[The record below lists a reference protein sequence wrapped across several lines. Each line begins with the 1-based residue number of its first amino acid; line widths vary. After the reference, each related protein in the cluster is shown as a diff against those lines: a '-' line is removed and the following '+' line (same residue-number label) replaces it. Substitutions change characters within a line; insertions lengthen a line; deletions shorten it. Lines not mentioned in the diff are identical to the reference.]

1 MKARVPQSWSDPEF
15 LNLPCDTQC
24 ITPQLTAEGVSARL
38 RQAHR
43 KGASA
48 VSGDRPPLLFV
59 ASVRTSASVHR
70 RLGSHTG
77 FALREGEARPFPS
90 PCEHTSSIIAEWR
103 TYCRIPLFQAE
114 GSKLL
119 GWKPDGGPQGGCQGS
134 GATRGAPGRGQGC
147 RDLVFLHQQWLWG
160 SVCLQSSLRCILKI
174 CALYYMFVKPR
185 KVFWSF

>member
-114 GSKLL
+114 GSKPL
-119 GWKPDGGPQGGCQGS
+119 GWNQTVAPRGAARALGPRGGPQGEVRAAGTLFSSISS
-134 GATRGAPGRGQGC
+134 GYEGRYVC
-147 RDLVFLHQQWLWG
+147 RVHWDVY
-160 SVCLQSSLRCILKI
+160 LRFVPFM
-174 CALYYMFVKPR
+174 MFVKPR